1 MAAAVAAFG
10 VTPFAR
16 PFDTSMAAL
25 GLRSLIAM
33 PAAMAALWRSAMVA
47 LTAAIAVAVALV
59 DHVALM
65 PNMARVT
72 VLQAAVDSARMGCML
87 RSVRITM

>member
-16 PFDTSMAAL
+16 PFD
-25 GLRSLIAM
+25 
-33 PAAMAALWRSAMVA
+33 AAMAALWRSAMVA
-47 LTAAIAVAVALV
+47 LTAAKAVAVALV

-65 PNMARVT
+65 PNMARVA